1 MPSLDEL
8 LHPITPESFAADYQG
23 CKPLH
28 IPAVEG
34 SPRRDLLTWDAF
46 NALLNQGA
54 LWTANNLR
62 LMQDAK
68 PVPPEQYCRP
78 TQGTLGRV
86 MRPSPAKVAV
96 FLSGGASL
104 IASEVVTL
112 HPPIADLSV
121 TLGRAFAG
129 EIGANVYCSFKGV
142 QAFGTHYD
150 LHDVFAIQTGG
161 EKVWRLYEN
170 CAVLPVEAPP
180 HTPETQRYFEQNR
193 GRLMTEVRMRP
204 GDVLYLPRGWYH
216 DALAE
221 DGPSLHVTMSVL
233 PLNGRTLLS
242 LLDRLALQEPLFREY
257 LPPADH
263 DGGRTLADH
272 LSRLGQVLADLAAG
286 PALLEEVAMTQER
299 VVPRP
304 AAFALPARGP
314 LTLYRTTGRAFPAAD
329 GQARRAHDWFAA
341 ARIFAME
348 EAVAQLDFI
357 AETDV
362 RQAIAVAERAGALM
376 RTEMS

>member
-1 MPSLDEL
+1 MLSLDEL

-23 CKPLH
+23 RKPLH

-34 SPRRDLLTWDAF
+34 SARRDLLTWDAF

-104 IASEVVTL
+104 IAGEVVTL

-121 TLGRAFAG
+121 TLARAFAG

-150 LHDVFAIQTGG
+150 LHDVFAVQTEG
-161 EKVWRLYEN
+161 EKVWRLYDN
-170 CAVLPVEAPP
+170 CAVLPVDPLP

-193 GRLMTEVRMRP
+193 GRVMTEVRMRP

-221 DGPSLHVTMSVL
+221 DGPV
-233 PLNGRTLLS
+233 
-242 LLDRLALQEPLFREY
+242 
-257 LPPADH
+257 PACDPVGVAPQRPH
-263 DGGRTLADH
+263 H
-272 LSRLGQVLADLAAG
+272 PVAAG
-286 PALLEEVAMTQER
+286 SPGDAGAAVPPVFPARRPGRRPRSCRPSRPAGPGPRRPRRQSGAAGGGGHGSGADRAPTRRLRPAR
-299 VVPRP
+299 PRP
-304 AAFALPARGP
+304 P
-314 LTLYRTTGRAFPAAD
+314 
-329 GQARRAHDWFAA
+329 
-341 ARIFAME
+341 
-348 EAVAQLDFI
+348 
-357 AETDV
+357 
-362 RQAIAVAERAGALM
+362 
-376 RTEMS
+376 